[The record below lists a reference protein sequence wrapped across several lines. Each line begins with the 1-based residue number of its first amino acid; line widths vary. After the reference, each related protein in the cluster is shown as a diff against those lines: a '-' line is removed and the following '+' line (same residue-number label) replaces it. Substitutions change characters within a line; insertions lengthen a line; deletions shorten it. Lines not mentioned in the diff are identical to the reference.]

1 MDIKEMEEN
10 GTIDYYLDLKK
21 HINEFVNKNYPLS
34 QEDLRSIL
42 ENTPTENV
50 VQRQETHRILN
61 EAMEEVL
68 TNVAD
73 RNAQIINGANEG
85 IYTEFS
91 MNDFKQEIFQM
102 KQEMLE
108 KLWEAQH
115 REEQVQYEEGEQTT
129 EQQNSFEEQSD
140 VVEEQVYA
148 QESENAQA
156 EQTGEQLIEEVV
168 EQSEEIEIRAD
179 EISQINREINQA
191 ERNFVQQQQQPQQDM
206 GMSIGE

>member
-21 HINEFVNKNYPLS
+21 YINEFVNKNYPLS

-179 EISQINREINQA
+179 EISEVNREINQA
-191 ERNFVQQQQQPQQDM
+191 ERDFIQEQQPQQDL
-206 GMSIGE
+206 GKSIGE